1 MKGSLDDYLL
11 KLLFIRVA
19 KFKAMDN
26 CFLDTSNNEDDG
38 VSLDADPCGELAQV
52 IS

>member
-11 KLLFIRVA
+11 KLLFIRIT